1 MDNSMKNSRRNF
13 IKLAGAA
20 TVAAGTSKTFVLD
33 SAYAQEAQGGAAGV
47 SPNDKIQIG
56 LIGAGGQ
63 GMGDTETALRVA
75 GVELVAVADVY
86 DGRLTRSKE
95 LAAKGE
101 STKGDLFT
109 TRDYRE
115 VLARPDVD
123 AVIIATPDHWHAKI
137 GVDALAAGKHIYL
150 EKPMVQEV
158 KEGASLIEAQ
168 KKSGRVVQIGS
179 QRVSSIIYRK
189 AKELI
194 ASGAIGQ
201 LNMVEAVYNRNSA
214 LGAWQYS
221 IPPDA
226 SPATIDWDRFLGD
239 APKRPFDP
247 VRLFRWR
254 NYRDYGTGVAGDL
267 FIHLFS
273 GIHYVLGSNGP
284 TRVMSTGGLRYWKDG
299 RDVPDVMFGLY
310 DYPQTAT
317 HPAFNL
323 TLQVNFADGSGGEES
338 FRFIGNDGVL
348 TIGGNGVQ
356 VVRAPKQ
363 KEPGYN
369 IDTFPEAV
377 QKEFLKEYRKKYP
390 VSAPEMSARGTDNY
404 VAPSGYRDSLDH
416 FKNFFASIRS
426 NQPMVEDA
434 TFGLRAA
441 GPALLTNESYFN
453 NRVYEWDPEAMK
465 IVKNKT

>member
-1 MDNSMKNSRRNF
+1 
-13 IKLAGAA
+13 
-20 TVAAGTSKTFVLD
+20 
-33 SAYAQEAQGGAAGV
+33 
-47 SPNDKIQIG
+47 
-56 LIGAGGQ
+56 
-63 GMGDTETALRVA
+63 MGDTETALRVP

-95 LAAKGE
+95 LAAKGESTKGE

-137 GVDALAAGKHIYL
+137 GVDALAAGKHVYL

-158 KEGASLIEAQ
+158 KEGAGVIEAQ

-247 VRLFRWR
+247 IRLFRWR

-273 GIHYVLGSNGP
+273 GIHYVLSSNGP

-356 VVRAPKQ
+356 VIRAPKQ
-363 KEPGYN
+363 KEPGYTV
-369 IDTFPEAV
+369 DTFPEAV
-377 QKEFLKEYRKKYP
+377 QKEFIKEYRKKYP
-390 VSAPEMSARGTDNY
+390 VSAPEMSARNTDNY
-404 VAPSGYRDSLDH
+404 VAPGGYRDSLDH

>member
-1 MDNSMKNSRRNF
+1 
-13 IKLAGAA
+13 
-20 TVAAGTSKTFVLD
+20 VLD
-33 SAYAQEAQGGAAGV
+33 PAYAQESQGGAGV
-47 SPNDKIQIG
+47 SPNDKIQIA

-63 GMGDTETALRVA
+63 GMGDTETALRVP

-137 GVDALAAGKHIYL
+137 GIDALAAGKHVYL

-158 KEGASLIEAQ
+158 KEGAGVIEAQ

-226 SPATIDWDRFLGD
+226 SPATIINRML
-239 APKRPFDP
+239 
-247 VRLFRWR
+247 
-254 NYRDYGTGVAGDL
+254 
-267 FIHLFS
+267 S
-273 GIHYVLGSNGP
+273 SCCP
-284 TRVMSTGGLRYWKDG
+284 TIE
-299 RDVPDVMFGLY
+299 
-310 DYPQTAT
+310 
-317 HPAFNL
+317 NIL
-323 TLQVNFADGSGGEES
+323 T
-338 FRFIGNDGVL
+338 
-348 TIGGNGVQ
+348 
-356 VVRAPKQ
+356 K
-363 KEPGYN
+363 
-369 IDTFPEAV
+369 
-377 QKEFLKEYRKKYP
+377 
-390 VSAPEMSARGTDNY
+390 
-404 VAPSGYRDSLDH
+404 
-416 FKNFFASIRS
+416 
-426 NQPMVEDA
+426 
-434 TFGLRAA
+434 
-441 GPALLTNESYFN
+441 
-453 NRVYEWDPEAMK
+453 
-465 IVKNKT
+465 